1 MVQNIEE
8 TTGDATKKLLLN
20 SFHVN
25 EDSVEKHEKH
35 GIFYGLY
42 FGRQRFSKC

>member
-25 EDSVEKHEKH
+25 EDLEKHEKH